1 MAHLVPPN
9 CGDQVTAAFVRSA
22 QEAAAIGRIQRG
34 RARDNEVRR
43 IGCNMKNPLTPM
55 RFLERASSVHPDRT
69 AIIDGYRT
77 VTYAAMAV
85 HVTRLAHAFKAKGL
99 EPGERVA
106 YLAPNC
112 AEMLIAHFA
121 VPLAGGVL
129 VTINTRLSAEE
140 IAAIVEHSGATFL
153 VADAP
158 LLEPALE
165 NLAAVTTLRQI
176 VTLPAETGEA
186 VEVAF
191 TTGYDDLLAAGSDE
205 HLPYEVADEDDSIS
219 VNYTSGTTGQPK
231 GVVYTHRGAYLNS
244 LGEVIHQGLVD
255 GSTNLWTL
263 PMFHCN
269 GWCTTWALT
278 AVAGTHVCL
287 RATRADDIWRLIDRA
302 GVTHMA
308 GAPTVLSMMRESS
321 LAHPLRQPLTVTT
334 AGAPPSPSIIEAF
347 ADLNVRVV
355 HVYGL
360 TETYGP
366 YTVCEPQDGWRDLP
380 GAERSRLMSRQGVG
394 MITADDAR
402 VVASYGHSDALVD
415 VPADG
420 VTMGEIVMRGNTVM
434 KEYFRDPEATAIAFK
449 GGWFHS
455 GDLGVRYPDGYIKLL
470 DRAKDIVISGG
481 ENISTVEVEHALSS
495 HPAVGDVAVIAVPDE
510 RWGERPKAFVVLNV
524 GRSAGQAEL
533 ISHVKEHIAKF
544 KAPKSVDFVLE
555 LPRTSTGKI
564 RKDLLRK
571 AEWAG
576 HDSRIQ

>member
-1 MAHLVPPN
+1 MHN
-9 CGDQVTAAFVRSA
+9 S
-22 QEAAAIGRIQRG
+22 
-34 RARDNEVRR
+34 
-43 IGCNMKNPLTPM
+43 LTPL
-55 RFLERASSVHPDRT
+55 RFLERASTVHPNRT
-69 AIIDGYRT
+69 AIVDGLRT
-77 VTYAAMAV
+77 FTYAAMAAQ
-85 HVTRLAHAFKAKGL
+85 VTRLAHALRANGL
-99 EPGERVA
+99 QPGDRVA

-112 AEMLIAHFA
+112 AEMLVAHFA
-121 VPLAGGVL
+121 VPLAGGQL

-140 IAAIVEHSGATFL
+140 IAGIVEHSGAAFL

-158 LLEPALE
+158 LLEPALGK
-165 NLAAVTTLRQI
+165 LTGLTCLRQI
-176 VTLPAETGEA
+176 VVLPAESGDP
-186 VEVAF
+186 VQVP
-191 TTGYDDLLAAGSDE
+191 TTTDYYDLLAAGSDD
-205 HLPYEVADEDDSIS
+205 PIAYAVADEGDPIS
-219 VNYTSGTTGQPK
+219 VNYTSGTTGAPK

-255 GSTNLWTL
+255 GASYLWTL

-287 RATRADDIWRLIDRA
+287 RAVKADDIWRLIDHA

-308 GAPTVLSMMRESS
+308 GAPTVLAMMKESP
-321 LAHPLRQPLTVTT
+321 LAHPLRQALTVTT
-334 AGAPPSPSIIEAF
+334 AGAPPSPHIIATFSE
-347 ADLNVRVV
+347 LNVRVV

-366 YTVCEPQDGWRDLP
+366 YTVCEPQDSWHELP
-380 GAERSRLMSRQGVG
+380 VAERSRLMARQGVG
-394 MITADDAR
+394 MLTADQAR
-402 VVASYGHSDALVD
+402 VVASYGHSDELVD

-434 KEYFRDPEATAIAFK
+434 KEYFNDPEATAEAFR

-455 GDLGVRYPDGYIKLL
+455 GDLGVRYPDGYIQLL

-481 ENISTVEVEHALSS
+481 ENISTVEVEHAFAS
-495 HPAVGDVAVIAVPDE
+495 HPAVADVAVIAVPDE
-510 RWGERPKAFVVLNV
+510 RWGERPKAFVVLAA
-524 GRSAGQAEL
+524 GQTAGQAEL
-533 ISHVKEHIAKF
+533 IGHVKEHIAKF
-544 KAPKSVDFVLE
+544 KAPKVVDFVLE

-576 HDSRIQ
+576 HDSGIQG